1 MTLIKSIR
9 AREVLDSRGLP
20 TVEVDMTCDGGFG
33 RAIVPSGASTGGHE
47 AHEAR
52 DGDPARYQGRGVRGA
67 VAAVNGEI
75 ADYVVGMDC
84 AEQDEIDQA
93 LINLDGTASKQRL
106 GANAVLGVSLA
117 AAHAAASAAGLALF
131 EYLAR
136 FGDRQSLPT
145 PMVNIISGG
154 LHAGRNLDFQDY
166 LVVPGGAGSIAQAL
180 EWVAAIRTRVASALA
195 RTGHSLLLADEGGFG
210 PALESNRAALD
221 LLTDSISAAGLEPGA
236 DVAIAVDVAA
246 QHFFADPGY
255 RLAAERRRLE
265 ASEMIQYLASLAGQ
279 YPIVS
284 IEDGLAEDDWD
295 SWTELNRALGDRVQV
310 LGDDLFTTN
319 PARLEKGIA
328 TAAANAILVKVNQI
342 GTLTEALAAL
352 RRAQAVGFATVV
364 SARSGETED
373 ATIADLA
380 VATGAG
386 QIKIGSL
393 ARSERGAKYNQLLRI
408 EDRAGSEIA
417 YAGWSALSGR

>member
-1 MTLIKSIR
+1 MTLIRSIR

-20 TVEVDMTCDGGFG
+20 TVEVDLICDGGFG
-33 RAIVPSGASTGGHE
+33 RAIVPSGASTGSHE
-47 AHEAR
+47 AHESR
-52 DGDPARYQGRGVRGA
+52 DGDPARYQGKGVRGA

-93 LINLDGTASKQRL
+93 LINLDGTANKERL

-117 AAHAAASAAGLALF
+117 AAHAAAGAAGLRLF
-131 EYLAR
+131 EYLAQ
-136 FGDRQSLPT
+136 FGSRRSLPT

-166 LVVPGGAGSIAQAL
+166 LVVPGGAASIAQAL
-180 EWVAAIRTRVASALA
+180 EWVAAVRTQVATALD
-195 RTGHSLLLADEGGFG
+195 RDGHSLLLADEGGFG

-236 DVAIAVDVAA
+236 DVAIAIDVAA
-246 QHFFADPGY
+246 QHFFTDPGY
-255 RLAAERRRLE
+255 RLAAESRRLE
-265 ASEMIQYLASLAGQ
+265 AAELIEYLVGLADR

-284 IEDGLAEDDWD
+284 IEDGLAEDDWV
-295 SWTELNRALGDRVQV
+295 SWVELNSALGDRIQV

-319 PARLEKGIA
+319 PARLERGIA
-328 TAAANAILVKVNQI
+328 SRAANAVLVKVNQI
-342 GTLTEALAAL
+342 GTLTEALSAL
-352 RRAQAVGFATVV
+352 HRAQAAGFATVV

-373 ATIADLA
+373 STIADLA

-393 ARSERGAKYNQLLRI
+393 ARSERGSKYNQLLRI
-408 EDRAGSEIA
+408 EDQSDGAIE
-417 YAGWSALSGR
+417 YAGWAALAGR